1 MSDAKKHVLNAL
13 NDISDDIDDE
23 IEVVNN
29 LYHRLRLD
37 EGRKAVADGNSF
49 STDDV
54 RKYFAQKRQ
63 GVYAKRR
70 YP

>member
-13 NDISDDIDDE
+13 NDIPDDIDDE

-37 EGRKAVADGNSF
+37 EGRKAVADGNTF

-54 RKYFAQKRQ
+54 REYFAKKRQ
-63 GVYAKRR
+63 GALA
-70 YP
+70 